1 MPPKKK
7 QKTEVWKPLP
17 AKQKHRAGGKIET
30 SFWRSGFDGP
40 NGIPFTFEHDGK
52 KYKVDGDADD
62 IEQEGACIGVHFD
75 GAIYKNGVK
84 YGTVVLNWEVDTFE
98 HDGTYCR
105 ITLVDEDNVEE
116 LSGLEET
123 CLEEFP
129 DFYEFPDNMAYRE

>member
-1 MPPKKK
+1 
-7 QKTEVWKPLP
+7 
-17 AKQKHRAGGKIET
+17 
-30 SFWRSGFDGP
+30 
-40 NGIPFTFEHDGK
+40 
-52 KYKVDGDADD
+52 
-62 IEQEGACIGVHFD
+62 
-75 GAIYKNGVK
+75 VK

>member
-1 MPPKKK
+1 MEWFSSLTKG
-7 QKTEVWKPLP
+7 Q
-17 AKQKHRAGGKIET
+17 AGYIQDWWDET
-30 SFWRSGFDGP
+30 GERKCCVG

-84 YGTVVLNWEVDTFE
+84 YGTVVLNWELDTFE
-98 HDGTYCR
+98 HDGTYCN
-105 ITLVDEDNVEE
+105 ITLVDEDNEEE

>member
-1 MPPKKK
+1 MAPHARHGDAWSRHLSFCD
-7 QKTEVWKPLP
+7 EVDDITR
-17 AKQKHRAGGKIET
+17 QVCGSRNGVVVGGEE
-30 SFWRSGFDGP
+30 G
-40 NGIPFTFEHDGK
+40 E
-52 KYKVDGDADD
+52 YKVDGDADD

-98 HDGTYCR
+98 HEGTYCN
-105 ITLVDEDNVEE
+105 ITLVDEDNEEE

-123 CLEEFP
+123 CLEEFH